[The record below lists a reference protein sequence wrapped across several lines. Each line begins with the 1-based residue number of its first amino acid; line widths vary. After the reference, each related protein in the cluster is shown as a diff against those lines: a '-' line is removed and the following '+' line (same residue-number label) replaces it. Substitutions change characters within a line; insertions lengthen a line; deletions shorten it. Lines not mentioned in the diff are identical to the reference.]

1 TALAYFPFDRALWST
16 LAVALQRAGREAD
29 FLAVAQPIANRVVHS
44 RHLERWIAGASAD
57 ADVLEKFRRA
67 FDNDRTLVYFGFA
80 DETKVG
86 ALEQELARLAAERA
100 EIARTIAATRSERD
114 QLALRRREAMRR
126 AAEASGEKLLPAPP
140 RVAAGRSAESF

>member
-1 TALAYFPFDRALWST
+1 
-16 LAVALQRAGREAD
+16 
-29 FLAVAQPIANRVVHS
+29 
-44 RHLERWIAGASAD
+44 
-57 ADVLEKFRRA
+57 KFRRA
-67 FDNDRTLVYFGFA
+67 FDNDRSLVYFGFA

-140 RVAAGRSAESF
+140 RVAAGRSAESFEIEKLASELDRLDSRSERLDVRLEAIEEALPIFK